1 MRRLRRSGRWGLW
14 TGLLLAMNVGATAAH
29 VATPPPPSVGST
41 TPSHPSAIPAAVPA
55 ALADPDSV
63 LPADLRRQ
71 VVPLSSK
78 EEPGTIIVDAEA
90 RTLYYVLADN
100 SAIRYGVGAPREG
113 FEWSGVTTIAR
124 KAEWPMWTPPAE
136 MIRREPAYAEF
147 ASGMPGGPGNPLGAR
162 ALYLYSGGQDTLYR
176 IHGTS
181 EPWTIG
187 QPVSSGC
194 FRMLN
199 AHVTELYELVQT
211 GAKVLV
217 K

>member
-1 MRRLRRSGRWGLW
+1 MRICRRRHRGGLW
-14 TGLLLAMNVGATAAH
+14 IAFFLVIEAGLVSAH
-29 VATPPPPSVGST
+29 VTSPPSSTIGSAIPPHPVATP
-41 TPSHPSAIPAAVPA
+41 AAAPRAYEA
-55 ALADPDSV
+55 ADAV
-63 LPADLRRQ
+63 LPPDLRRE
-71 VVPLSSK
+71 VVAFTS
-78 EEPGTIIVDAEA
+78 EEDPGTIIIDADA
-90 RTLYYVLADN
+90 RALYYVLSDD
-100 SAIRYGVGAPREG
+100 SAIRYGIGSPREG

-124 KAEWPMWTPPAE
+124 KAKWPMWTPPAE
-136 MIRREPAYAEF
+136 MIRREHAYAEF

-162 ALYLYSGGQDTLYR
+162 ALYLYSDGQDTLYR

-199 AHVTELYELVQT
+199 VHVTELYDLVNRGT
-211 GAKVLV
+211 KVLV

>member
-1 MRRLRRSGRWGLW
+1 MRTLRRSDRWGLW
-14 TGLLLAMNVGATAAH
+14 TGLFLAMNVGATAAH
-29 VATPPPPSVGST
+29 VAAPLPPSVGST
-41 TPSHPSAIPAAVPA
+41 SHPSVIPAAVSKA
-55 ALADPDSV
+55 HKDQDSV

-71 VVPLSSK
+71 VVPLISK
-78 EEPGTIIVDAEA
+78 EEPGSIIVDAEA
-90 RTLYYVLADN
+90 RALYYVLPDN
-100 SAIRYGVGAPREG
+100 SAIRYGVGAPRQG

-124 KAEWPMWTPPAE
+124 KAKWPTWTPPAE
-136 MIRREPAYAEF
+136 MISREPAYAEF

-187 QPVSSGC
+187 QPISSGC

-211 GAKVLV
+211 GARVLV

>member
-1 MRRLRRSGRWGLW
+1 MPMLRRSGGRGPWIGLF
-14 TGLLLAMNVGATAAH
+14 LAVNAAAAAAH
-29 VATPPPPSVGST
+29 VAAPATQPHTGIT
-41 TPSHPSAIPAAVPA
+41 PAAAPKA
-55 ALADPDSV
+55 HGDPDSV
-63 LPADLRRQ
+63 LPSDLRRQ
-71 VVPLSSK
+71 VVPLISK

-90 RTLYYVLADN
+90 RALYYVLPDD
-100 SAIRYGVGAPREG
+100 SAIRYGIGAPRPG

-124 KAEWPMWTPPAE
+124 KAKWPMWTPPAE
-136 MIRREPAYAEF
+136 MIRREPEYAQY

-181 EPWTIG
+181 EPWSIG
-187 QPVSSGC
+187 HPVSSGC

-199 AHVTELYELVQT
+199 AHVEELYELVRT

>member
-1 MRRLRRSGRWGLW
+1 MRMLRRSGRWGPW
-14 TGLLLAMNVGATAAH
+14 IGLCLAMHAAAAAAH
-29 VATPPPPSVGST
+29 VVAPSPSPVGST
-41 TPSHPSAIPAAVPA
+41 IPPHTGVTPAAAPK
-55 ALADPDSV
+55 ALNDPDSV
-63 LPADLRRQ
+63 LPPDLRRQ
-71 VVPLSSK
+71 VVPLISK
-78 EEPGTIIVDAEA
+78 QEPGTIIVDAEA
-90 RTLYYVLADN
+90 RALFFVLPDN
-100 SAIRYGVGAPREG
+100 SAIRYGIGAPRQG

-124 KAEWPMWTPPAE
+124 KAQWPMWTPPAE
-136 MIRREPAYAEF
+136 MIRREPAYAQY

-187 QPVSSGC
+187 HPVSSGC

-211 GAKVLV
+211 GATVLV